1 MTQSFMDVDG
11 ARLEVRR
18 WPGRPLPILMLHEGL
33 GSVSM
38 WRDFPE
44 QLAAATG
51 HEVICWSRRGYGFSD
66 SQSEPFEPDYMHRE
80 SELLPEI
87 MRALELEV
95 AHLFGHSDG
104 GSIALLSA
112 SRFPHLVAALILEA
126 PHVFVEP
133 VTLDSI
139 RAVRAHFESGN
150 LGGKL
155 ARHHADADLVFWC
168 WNDIWLDDR
177 FRAWSIE
184 SCLSA
189 VGAPA
194 LLIQGLDDEYGTL
207 SQLDCI
213 EKWLPRT
220 ERLILPECGH
230 SPHRDKT
237 IAVLEASSQFLREIE
252 IRREAIHQSGL
263 RRPFSSPCS

>member
-1 MTQSFMDVDG
+1 MTQSFIDVDG

-51 HEVICWSRRGYGFSD
+51 HEVICWSRQGYGSSD
-66 SQSEPFEPDYMHRE
+66 PQSESFEPVYMHRE

-87 MRALELEV
+87 MRALGLEV
-95 AHLFGHSDG
+95 AHFFGHSDG
-104 GSIALLSA
+104 GSIALISA
-112 SRFPHLVAALILEA
+112 SRFPHLVATLILEA
-126 PHVFVEP
+126 PHVFVEE
-133 VTLDSI
+133 VTVDSI
-139 RAVRAHFESGN
+139 RAVKALFESGS
-150 LGGKL
+150 LGRKL
-155 ARHHADADLVFWC
+155 ARHHAHADLVFWR
-168 WNDIWLDDR
+168 WNDIWLDER
-177 FRAWSIE
+177 FRRWSIE
-184 SCLSA
+184 SYLPA
-189 VGAPA
+189 IGAPA

-207 SQLDCI
+207 RQLDCI
-213 EKWLPRT
+213 EEWLPRT
-220 ERLILPECGH
+220 ERLVLAGCGH

-252 IRREAIHQSGL
+252 VRREATHQ
-263 RRPFSSPCS
+263 